1 MKLSYIVLQIALVGA
16 GILVYDQVRGDHE
29 PAAPVI
35 AGLDTPRGQPTSAP
49 EIEVMAP
56 VVLEGKGMD
65 AVVDRLVALEQKVA
79 GLAERTTRVVGDSGY
94 PAGRPG
100 APEIAAEGAAERA
113 GDPEREYEQREIDW
127 FRGLKREADEIERR
141 ERYASMINRQLNRA
155 DVELSD
161 EQRGRIVDSTIAFRN
176 RMRDEMRQAQE
187 RGDDRDARQAL
198 IDGIRTEYE
207 QTVYSLLPVGDA
219 EKVIESVGR
228 YSGFGNRRGG
238 SQDRFQRR

>member
-16 GILVYDQVRGDHE
+16 GILVYDQVRGGQE

-35 AGLDTPRGQPTSAP
+35 AGLDTPRGQPASAP

-65 AVVDRLVALEQKVA
+65 AVVDRLVALEQRVA
-79 GLAERTTRVVGDSGY
+79 GLTERTTVVGDSGY
-94 PAGRPG
+94 PAGRPA
-100 APEIAAEGAAERA
+100 APEIAAEGTAERA
-113 GDPEREYEQREIDW
+113 ANPESGYAQAEIDW
-127 FRGLKREADEIERR
+127 FRGLKKEADQIERR

-155 DVELSD
+155 DVDLTD

-187 RGDDRDARQAL
+187 RGDDRDARQTL

-228 YSGFGNRRGG
+228 YSGFGSRRVG